1 MWDSVV
7 WDIWRDIW
15 KKRMGIRQWPELER
29 PREKLEAH
37 GPSALSD
44 AELLAICLRHGA
56 QGTSAVALAR
66 SLLGRFGGLR
76 ALFRASNGELLQC
89 AGIGPARASEFAA
102 IAELGR
108 RVLAEQLVRGAVM
121 SDPAAVRRYMLGT
134 LRDLEHEIFGC
145 LFLDSRHRVIRFER
159 LFRGTIDGAS
169 VHPREV
175 VRAALAANA
184 AAVVLVHNHPSGV
197 AEPSRADVRITGR
210 LKSALDLID
219 VRVLDHLVVG
229 DAEVVSLAERGLL

>member
-1 MWDSVV
+1 MA
-7 WDIWRDIW
+7 
-15 KKRMGIRQWPELER
+15 IRHWPEMER
-29 PREKLEAH
+29 PREKLQQQGVA
-37 GPSALSD
+37 ALSD
-44 AELLAICLRHGA
+44 AELLAICLRHGV
-56 QGTSAVALAR
+56 QGDSAVTLAR
-66 SLLGRFGGLR
+66 DLLGRFGGLR
-76 ALFRASNGELLQC
+76 ALFRAPPAELLGC
-89 AGIGPARASEFAA
+89 AGIGPARVSELAA

-108 RVLAEQLVRGAVM
+108 RMLAEQVSRGTVI
-121 SDPAAVRRYMLGT
+121 SDPVAVRHYLLGT

-219 VRVLDHLVVG
+219 VRVLDHLIVG